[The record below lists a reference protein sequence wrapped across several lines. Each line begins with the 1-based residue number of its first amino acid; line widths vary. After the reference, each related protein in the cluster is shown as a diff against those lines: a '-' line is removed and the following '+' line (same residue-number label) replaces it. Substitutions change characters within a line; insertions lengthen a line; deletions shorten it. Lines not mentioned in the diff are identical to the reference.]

1 LLLALYHLQSLGID
15 IISYST
21 PYDNFYYTIYL
32 HSFAVLYTVTGLCR
46 LQFYNME
53 GLYFPTEIH
62 SSCHI
67 HLIYLAWLISSLNLV
82 LAFGQAVDCY
92 DKESQFHL
100 ELLKNNKENGV
111 VSECLWR
118 GTRFGFPT
126 ESKAKLVPQTLTD
139 G

>member
-1 LLLALYHLQSLGID
+1 MLLALYHLQSLGID

-21 PYDNFYYTIYL
+21 PYENFYYTIYL

-46 LQFYNME
+46 LQSYNMD
-53 GLYFPTEIH
+53 GLCFPTEIH

-67 HLIYLAWLISSLNLV
+67 HLIYLAWLISSLNQV
-82 LAFGQAVDCY
+82 LAFGQFC
-92 DKESQFHL
+92 L
-100 ELLKNNKENGV
+100 ECSRTTKIGV
-111 VSECLWR
+111 VTECLWR